1 MQYVHKWMLVVLVAL
16 LVVCMPSYAKALTED
31 PNWTQGKLDNGLIYH
46 IYPTDDKEVSV
57 RLVLNA
63 GSLQENDEQKGYA
76 HFVEHMA
83 FNGSRNFTANQ
94 IIKVIE
100 ESGAQF
106 GPDINAFTSY
116 QLTVYQLDLVGKED
130 LGTALTWMRD
140 VADGIVF
147 DPEEVEKEKD
157 VILGEFRMRRPEHKN
172 LHTKV
177 YEQMIKESV
186 LADADPIG
194 TKRSVSEAT
203 AEGLQEYYQ
212 QWYQPQNAEI
222 VIVGDVKE
230 KELPQLL
237 EQHFAGWISN
247 GKLTAKKQRRFK
259 LDLSSRAISIGD
271 KESPSLSYAIDREA
285 NSKLTTHKQQ
295 HQLWIDEVS
304 QSLISQRLSEALS
317 DSAIAVQNFG
327 THTYWINYDRFSVG
341 TISFSPQQ
349 RDTVEGLFI
358 ATLRSL
364 RDFGVT
370 QGELDSVMAGYQA
383 ALNNHDTTWEKHKPP
398 FFAANKVNALDN
410 GQIIQGNKH
419 HHKTLQKFIRSMS
432 LKRVNNNLDDMLSSK
447 LTWLIGFESN
457 QELNANVKRLELL
470 PVMYAKKGVKP
481 VALDKVTSE
490 LLQPIQE
497 GKILSRVDRERNLT
511 VWQLS
516 NGIEVWFQQDAKAGK
531 RAYVTYASQGGRAA
545 LSPDLYAAS
554 NLLIDTAIR
563 SGLGEFNG
571 AKLDRFLRKKDVAVF
586 PFVELTSHG
595 IDVNTSLDSLPLA
608 FNVVY
613 NIASEVKLD
622 ERQLDAVKKGAYQ
635 DNDVNLNSPQGKYYE
650 AINANTYLPNSRH
663 RFLLNSDIAS
673 VTVEQMKA
681 VHKTLFSYDRSN
693 KLVIIADMEPE
704 QIAPLI
710 SKYISQISLQADP
723 PAAIHLGNG
732 YDQKAQPRIDIAAA
746 KEDSVLMIKRVINTT
761 PQPRTAK
768 EVFADDMLQKI
779 SNIRLDDH
787 IRGKYGFDYAPE
799 IYSVIQD
806 GESVSDWMISTNIAS
821 KDIEAVDS
829 ELSKFL
835 VSLSS
840 TITQQEVT
848 TAAKQLTVALE
859 SLGLDPVDRSWFYT
873 RYLIHGYGI
882 DALLNIE
889 QTAQSITLD
898 YMQQRARL
906 AFGAESRHMT
916 ATLTEAP

>member
-1 MQYVHKWMLVVLVAL
+1 MQLVNKWIVLIFVVMGA
-16 LVVCMPSYAKALTED
+16 CHPSYANQLVED
-31 PNWTQGKLDNGLIYH
+31 PNWVQGELDNGLTYH

-57 RLVLNA
+57 RLVLNV

-106 GPDINAFTSY
+106 GPDLNAFTSY
-116 QLTVYQLDLVGKED
+116 QWTVYQLDLVGKED
-130 LGTALTWMRD
+130 LATALTWMRD

-147 DPEEVEKEKD
+147 DPEEVEKEKGA
-157 VILGEFRMRRPEHKN
+157 ILGEFRFSRPKSKG
-172 LHTKV
+172 LFTQA
-177 YEQMIKESV
+177 YERLIEDSV
-186 LADADPIG
+186 LADAAPLG
-194 TKRSVSEAT
+194 TKLSVKKAT
-203 AEGLQEYYQ
+203 PEGLKSYYQ

-222 VIVGDVKE
+222 VVAGDVQA
-230 KELPQLL
+230 KELSQLL
-237 EQHFAGWISN
+237 EQQFSSWASN
-247 GKLTAKKQRRFK
+247 GERAPKKQRSFK
-259 LDLSSRAISIGD
+259 LNTSSSVISIGE
-271 KESPSLSYAIDREA
+271 KESPSLTYAIDREA
-285 NSKLTTHKQQ
+285 TNNITTQKQQ
-295 HQLWIDEVS
+295 HQLWLDEVS
-304 QSLISQRLSEALS
+304 QSLIHQRLSAALS
-317 DSAIAVQNFG
+317 ESAVAVQG
-327 THTYWINYDRFSVG
+327 VGAYTQWINYDRFSVA
-341 TISFSPQQ
+341 TVAFAPEQ
-349 RDTVEGLFI
+349 RETVETLFV

-370 QGELDSVMAGYQA
+370 QSELDSILTGYQA
-383 ALNNHDTTWEKHKPP
+383 ILNNIDTSWAKHKPS
-398 FFAANKVNALDN
+398 FYVDSKVVALD
-410 GQIIQGNKH
+410 GVQTIQGKQH
-419 HHKTLQKFIRSMS
+419 HQASLKKFINSAN
-432 LKRVNNNLDDMLSSK
+432 LKRVNNNLDDLLSSD
-447 LTWLIGFESN
+447 LTWVVGRGQNEGVAFTSD
-457 QELNANVKRLELL
+457 RLKLL
-470 PVMYAKKGVKP
+470 PDMYAKKGVKP
-481 VALDKVTSE
+481 VDLDKISSDF
-490 LLQPIQE
+490 LQPSGD
-497 GKILSRVDRERNLT
+497 GKIVSRVDREDNLT
-511 VWQLS
+511 IWQLS

-608 FNVVY
+608 FNIVY

-673 VTVEQMKA
+673 VTLEQMQA

-723 PAAIHLGNG
+723 PAAIYLDNG

-835 VSLSS
+835 ASLSS

-859 SLGLDPVDRSWFYT
+859 SLDLDPVDRSWFYT

-916 ATLTEAP
+916 ATLTEAQ